1 MLITK
6 RNYKKKYVIG
16 GASIFDAIGNFL
28 ARMFSINAAKQLASA
43 ALQAG
48 KTAAKD
54 IGMKAIHVG
63 KTVAIDAGK
72 KLVEKAAEKLST
84 PKSQVANVM
93 IPPEEITKKVNEII
107 AKYVDTSAI
116 KLNKL
121 IGGSSVNRPTASD
134 AIAIQDLVKRLN

>member
-16 GASIFDAIGNFL
+16 SAGIFNSIGNFF
-28 ARMFSINAAKQLASA
+28 ARMFSSNAVKQLASV

-48 KTAAKD
+48 KTTAKD
-54 IGMKAIHVG
+54 IWMKAVDVG

-72 KLVEKAAEKLST
+72 KFVEQAANKLST

-93 IPPEEITKKVNEII
+93 VPPEKN
-107 AKYVDTSAI
+107 Y
-116 KLNKL
+116 
-121 IGGSSVNRPTASD
+121 
-134 AIAIQDLVKRLN
+134 